1 MQFARDVVGLL
12 RQSVNIHKLEDPST
26 VTLRGLRLDN
36 LPLWVAR
43 MLLTE
48 KRLRDVKHVVATDCS
63 GITDAL
69 VELLV
74 GEALGVGGMGSIH
87 RHHLG
92 MLGREPGPHLIHPSP
107 SVGMAMGG

>member
-1 MQFARDVVGLL
+1 ML
-12 RQSVNIHKLEDPST
+12 RPTHRTRGTGTHQRLIRHQPAGT
-26 VTLRGLRLDN
+26 VLGKQTDHIAIGN
-36 LPLWVAR
+36 AEG
-43 MLLTE
+43 TE
-48 KRLRDVKHVVATDCS
+48 AGS
-63 GITDAL
+63 SSMDAL
-69 VELLV
+69 VELLI